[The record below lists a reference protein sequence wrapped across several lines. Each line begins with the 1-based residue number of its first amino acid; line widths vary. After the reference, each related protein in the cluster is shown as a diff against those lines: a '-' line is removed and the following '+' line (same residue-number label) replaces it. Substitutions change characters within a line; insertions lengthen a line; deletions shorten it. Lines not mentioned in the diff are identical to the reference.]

1 MRESV
6 VITGAGVVTP
16 IGVGLADFERALRES
31 RSGGRPIAS
40 FACEGFPT
48 RIAATVDDSTYDPTD
63 YVEPRKAVKLMS
75 RATVMG
81 VAAAAQAARNAGLCH
96 DSADPDRVGV
106 SVGVGGMGPVDL
118 DLIMSQAAAILDG
131 ARENNNYEMDLP
143 GFARA
148 YRAKVN
154 PLSILRGLPNLV
166 AAHIAIQRNARGPNN
181 TLATACS
188 AGTQAIGE
196 GMKVIERGDADVM
209 FAGGAD
215 AMINPIGVLGFS
227 LLGTLSVRNDSP
239 ATASRPFDRDR
250 DGFVIGE
257 GAGIVVLE
265 RESHARA
272 RGAPVMATLAGY
284 GVTSDAYRITDER
297 PDAVGA
303 AKAMQH
309 CLRDAGVSAG
319 DVGYINAHGTGT
331 QMNDVTE
338 TRAIREVFG
347 AQAYH
352 VPVSSTKSQIGHTLA
367 AAGAIELIA
376 ALVALGG
383 GFLPA
388 TINYSNPDPSC
399 DLDYVPNVVRPA
411 RFDAALSNSFGF
423 GGQNACLLIRHA

>member
-1 MRESV
+1 MSTQE
-6 VITGAGVVTP
+6 GGK
-16 IGVGLADFERALRES
+16 ADES
-31 RSGGRPIAS
+31 RHRHA
-40 FACEGFPT
+40 
-48 RIAATVDDSTYDPTD
+48 
-63 YVEPRKAVKLMS
+63 
-75 RATVMG
+75 G

-131 ARENNNYEMDLP
+131 RGRTTIMRWTFRGLP
-143 GFARA
+143 GPIAPR
-148 YRAKVN
+148 
-154 PLSILRGLPNLV
+154 SIRSRSFEDCPNLV

-227 LLGTLSVRNDSP
+227 LLVPFGPERFSGYREPSL
-239 ATASRPFDRDR
+239 RPGSGWICDWRGRRDCR
-250 DGFVIGE
+250 P
-257 GAGIVVLE
+257 GAK
-265 RESHARA
+265 SHARA

-309 CLRDAGVSAG
+309 CLRMPACP
-319 DVGYINAHGTGT
+319 
-331 QMNDVTE
+331 
-338 TRAIREVFG
+338 RAMWGISTHMG
-347 AQAYH
+347 QA
-352 VPVSSTKSQIGHTLA
+352 P
-367 AAGAIELIA
+367 
-376 ALVALGG
+376 
-383 GFLPA
+383 
-388 TINYSNPDPSC
+388 
-399 DLDYVPNVVRPA
+399 R
-411 RFDAALSNSFGF
+411 
-423 GGQNACLLIRHA
+423 